1 MSFRFD
7 LLLYDSQCCICEVP
21 VGSITTYLGKIKFNY
36 FGTNISSQITAVTSQ
51 YTDVENSDNALAGEP
66 REGILGPIPGYKV
79 CDLSMSYTRD
89 RFEYVFGVNNLLN
102 ERYYTRR
109 ALGYPGPGI
118 LPSAPVNGFV
128 NVKFTLEPKRSN

>member
-1 MSFRFD
+1 MSFKKWK
-7 LLLYDSQCCICEVP
+7 L
-21 VGSITTYLGKIKFNY
+21 
-36 FGTNISSQITAVTSQ
+36 SSQITAVTSQ